1 MDTELE
7 VQAEKDKLNQQLIK
21 RINEVTSK
29 DPEICKLSGQISILN
44 KWVDSF
50 VQGESKKEVK
60 SKSKQT

>member
-1 MDTELE
+1 MEKELE
-7 VQAEKDKLNQQLIK
+7 IQQERDKLNQQLLK

-29 DPEICKLSGQISILN
+29 DPEICRISGQISILN

-60 SKSKQT
+60 SKSK